1 MTNQRAARVRPRQ
14 VTDGTPPAAVVTTRL
29 GELAG
34 GIGGSLPLRIGG
46 EQIAVEV
53 AAVVAR
59 IPGTVGDAVLVD
71 RETLRTAVSSDAPG
85 RAQVSELWL
94 DVARGESA
102 RVEAALA
109 RRPFAVLATSSRAE
123 AEEDARRDPLAHGTL
138 LALSAAALVALVL
151 AVAGLVLAVRAD
163 LRDDRG
169 ELADLEAQGATP
181 RLLRRTIA
189 ARAGILGAVGL
200 AGGIAAGLVLAV
212 LVTRVVAVT
221 ARADAPEPPL
231 VTTVDPVV
239 LVLAGAAVAT
249 VAVALVLVTTRRAF
263 ADPRGPGRIGGE
275 A

>member
-1 MTNQRAARVRPRQ
+1 M
-14 VTDGTPPAAVVTTRL
+14 VTTRL

-34 GIGGSLPLRIGG
+34 GVGGTLPLRVGG
-46 EQIAVEV
+46 EQIRVEV
-53 AAVVAR
+53 AAVVER
-59 IPGTVGDAVLVD
+59 IPGAVGDAVLVD
-71 RETLRTAVSSDAPG
+71 RETLRTAVSSEAPG

-94 DVARGESA
+94 DVAPGEEA

-109 RRPFAVLATSSRAE
+109 RRPFAVLTTSSRAR

-138 LALSAAALVALVL
+138 LALGAAALVALLL

-181 RLLRRTIA
+181 GLLRRTIV

-200 AGGIAAGLVLAV
+200 AGGIVAGLVLAV

-231 VTTVDPVV
+231 VTTVDPLA
-239 LVLAGAAVAT
+239 LVLAGVAVT
-249 VAVALVLVTTRRAF
+249 VVAVALVVLTTQRSF